1 MFKVKTPQIYT
12 QHTLPVPHEKI
23 TYEKKTTIA
32 KHETNN

>member
-23 TYEKKTTIA
+23 TYEK
-32 KHETNN
+32 NNNS

>member
-12 QHTLPVPHEKI
+12 QHTLPVPHEKNNI
-23 TYEKKTTIA
+23 MTKTTIA